1 MRGLSQEE
9 FANAISECF
18 VSVWIDRQSGYG
30 TFPLESMKVGVP
42 VIGITPNLVPEWM
55 NENNGIWIKDEILLP
70 DIIADWTQN
79 WLEDN
84 ISEEMYSN
92 IQETV
97 NKLPTK
103 EQFEN
108 KTIELFTEYLELR
121 AQSMEEQISKFSE

>member
-1 MRGLSQEE
+1 
-9 FANAISECF
+9 
-18 VSVWIDRQSGYG
+18 
-30 TFPLESMKVGVP
+30 
-42 VIGITPNLVPEWM
+42 
-55 NENNGIWIKDEILLP
+55 
-70 DIIADWTQN
+70 
-79 WLEDN
+79 
-84 ISEEMYSN
+84 MYSN